1 MLLIVT
7 FVQQS
12 TISNQQFFDMYTA
25 VQTWILHLEG
35 CQSLKDKRSVL
46 QSLKADLRRLNVS
59 VAEVGAQD
67 LWQRAELACAA
78 VGSDRRVV
86 DEMLRTADGI
96 VEAAD
101 GVRIIDTVVTQV

>member
-1 MLLIVT
+1 
-7 FVQQS
+7 
-12 TISNQQFFDMYTA
+12 MYTA

-35 CQSLKDKRSVL
+35 CESLKDKRSVL
-46 QSLKADLRRLNVS
+46 QSLKADLRRRLNVS
-59 VAEVGAQD
+59 VGEVGAQD
-67 LWQRAELACAA
+67 LWQRAEVACAA

>member
-1 MLLIVT
+1 
-7 FVQQS
+7 
-12 TISNQQFFDMYTA
+12 MYA
-25 VQTWILHLEG
+25 SVQTWILHLEG

-46 QSLKADLRRLNVS
+46 QSLKADLRRRLNVS
-59 VAEVGAQD
+59 VSEVGAQD